1 MVPRGDLPLHR
12 TVGWRPAQTD
22 TCHMGCE
29 GDALQVQPREGQLE
43 VQENEEKYDM
53 VLARGEGAPL
63 RRTFQAGQ
71 QVLRTSWPMNL

>member
-1 MVPRGDLPLHR
+1 MVPRGDPPLHR

-53 VLARGEGAPL
+53 VLAQRERGHLSEEPFRVANK
-63 RRTFQAGQ
+63 F
-71 QVLRTSWPMNL
+71 